1 MNLEPVDT
9 ASAELTAAQFYI
21 PATSSFHERSL
32 RTLKHNDTFAV
43 FDQSGF
49 MVAGPGRPEGL
60 YHCDT
65 RYLSGFELILNEC
78 RPMLLSSILRDDNV
92 MLTCDL
98 TNPDIFSRGEL
109 VLPRDEIHIGC
120 SKFLW
125 AGVCFQ
131 RILLRNFGS
140 QAHRLAL
147 EISLAADFADIFE
160 VRGSRRERRG
170 REHKPEIE
178 FGTLSF
184 RYTGLDGVLRV
195 TRVRF
200 DPTPQRLEPGKAFF
214 EVELAPKRRMIVFI
228 EIRCDPAVPRLRAGD
243 NFLASVAESR
253 RASRNSAA
261 RSTSIVTANDI
272 FNEAIGRSIA
282 DLKMLLT
289 DKPTGP
295 FPYAGIPWFSAPF
308 GRDALITAYQTL
320 WIDPTVAR
328 GTLAFLAAH
337 QARIADPN
345 ADAEPGKILHEVRGG
360 EMAAL
365 GEVPFKK
372 YYGSVDSTPLF
383 VALAGAYLER
393 TNDVETIARI
403 WPNIEAALQW
413 IDHHGDC
420 DGDGFVEYRGHLSNG
435 LVNQGWKD
443 SQDAVWHA
451 DGSLAARPIALSE
464 VQGYVY
470 LAKQGAAAIATIL
483 GHKDQ
488 ARVLA
493 DEAELLKR
501 RFDAAFWCEELGLY
515 ALALDAE
522 KRPCLVR
529 SSNAGQTLF
538 TGIAEERRIS
548 RIVPALMDSTLYSGW
563 GIRTVGSTEA
573 RYNPMS
579 YHNGSVW
586 PHDNALI
593 ALGLARYG
601 YKAEAAKIFSCLF
614 HASIYMDLRR
624 LPELFCGFAR
634 RQGRGPTLYPV
645 ACSPQ
650 AWASAAFLSLLQACL
665 GLQFQP
671 RDRTVLLERPVLPDF
686 LDYVVVRNLAVAGGL
701 IDFVVR
707 RTDGQVA
714 TNILGRSGELR
725 LLTRS

>member
-1 MNLEPVDT
+1 MNIEAVD
-9 ASAELTAAQFYI
+9 AAPAQAAAEFYI

-49 MVAGPGRPEGL
+49 MVAGAGRPEGL

-65 RYLSGFELILNEC
+65 RFLSGFELVLNDT

-98 TNPDIFSRGEL
+98 TNPDIYRRGEL

-125 AGVCFQ
+125 GGVCFQ

-140 QAHRLAL
+140 QSRRLSL
-147 EISLAADFADIFE
+147 EILLAADFADIFE
-160 VRGSRRERRG
+160 VRGSRREKRG
-170 REHKPEIE
+170 EEHDPTVEAEALCFK
-178 FGTLSF
+178 
-184 RYTGLDGVLRV
+184 YTGLDGLLRV

-200 DPTPQRLEPGKAFF
+200 DPAPQRLECGRAFF
-214 EVELAPKRRMIVFI
+214 EMDLAPKRRMILFI
-228 EIRCDPAVPRLRAGD
+228 EIRCDDGLPALRAGD

-253 RASRNSAA
+253 RALRLSTA
-261 RSTSIVTANDI
+261 RGTSVVTANDI
-272 FNEAIGRSIA
+272 FNEAIGRSVS
-282 DLKMLLT
+282 DLRMLIT
-289 DKPTGP
+289 DKVTGP

-320 WIDPTVAR
+320 WIDPWIAH

-337 QARIADPN
+337 QAQHEDAG
-345 ADAEPGKILHEVRGG
+345 ADADPGKILHEVRGG

-365 GEVPFKK
+365 GEVPFAK

-383 VALAGAYLER
+383 VVLAGAYLQR
-393 TNDVETIARI
+393 TGDLKSTERI
-403 WPNIEAALQW
+403 WPNIEAALKW
-413 IDHHGDC
+413 IDTYGDP
-420 DGDGFVEYRGHLSNG
+420 DGDGFVEYGGRPSNG
-435 LVNQGWKD
+435 LANQGWKD
-443 SQDAVWHA
+443 SQDAIWHA
-451 DGSLAARPIALSE
+451 DGTLAKGPIALCE

-470 LAKQGAAAIATIL
+470 AAKRAAAIIAKAL
-483 GHKDQ
+483 GEDERAKALEGQSD
-488 ARVLA
+488 VLR
-493 DEAELLKR
+493 R
-501 RFDAAFWCEELGLY
+501 RFDEAFWCEEMGLF
-515 ALALDAE
+515 ALALDGD
-522 KRPCLVR
+522 KQPCRVR

-538 TGIAEERRIS
+538 TGIVAQERVERMVAS
-548 RIVPALMDSTLYSGW
+548 LMDSTLYSGW
-563 GIRTVGSTEA
+563 GIRTIGSTEA

-601 YKAEAAKIFSCLF
+601 YKAEAAKLFSCMF

-634 RQGRGPTLYPV
+634 RRGRGPTLYPV
-645 ACSPQ
+645 ACAPQ
-650 AWASAAFLSLLQACL
+650 AWASAAFLGMLQACL
-665 GLQFQP
+665 GIDCQP
-671 RDRTVLLERPVLPDF
+671 SERTVGLDRPMLPDF
-686 LDYVVVRNLAVAGGL
+686 LDYVVVRNLTLADGY
-701 IDFVVR
+701 IDFVAR

-714 TNILGRSGELR
+714 ANILGRSNNVR